1 MKGTATGKS
10 SAILAGDIGGTK
22 TNLAL
27 FDAESWPGPAIAEE
41 TFPSSDYPNLETLVK
56 EFLAGIEYHVDSAG
70 FGVAGPV
77 VNGTAKITNL
87 PWAMDEVGLAKALDL
102 KSVRLINDVLALA
115 HALPLLSEKDLH
127 PIRKGRAVKGGAL
140 AVIAPGTGLGE
151 AFLAW
156 DGREYQAYASEGGHA
171 DFAPAD
177 SMQTS
182 LLEYLRKKYGH
193 VSYERVCSG
202 SGLVNI
208 YDFLKESG
216 YGHEPE
222 WLTEKLALSKDR
234 TPVIVKAAMDE
245 TMPCPLCQET
255 LKIFAGVLGAEAGNM
270 ALKIVASGGVYLGG
284 GIPPRIIPALEGG
297 HFLKAFGSKG
307 RMSSLLE
314 KIPMNVILNP
324 KSALLGAAGH
334 AIGQYLRTKASEDGF
349 THK

>member
-1 MKGTATGKS
+1 MKGKSTGKS

-27 FDAESWPGPAIAEE
+27 FDAESWPGPAIAEG
-41 TFPSSDYPNLETLVK
+41 TFPSGDYPDLETLVK
-56 EFLAGIEYHVDSAG
+56 EFLRGIEYHVHYAG

-87 PWAMDEVGLAKALDL
+87 PWTMDEVGLAQALDL

-115 HALPLLSEKDLH
+115 HALTLLSEKDLH
-127 PIRKGRAVKGGAL
+127 LLKNGSAFKGGSL

-151 AFLAW
+151 AFLTW
-156 DGREYQAYASEGGHA
+156 DGIKYQAHPSEGGHS

-177 SMQTS
+177 SKQS
-182 LLEYLRKKYGH
+182 ALLEYLRNKYGH

-216 YGHEPE
+216 CGHEPE

-234 TPVIVKAAMDE
+234 TPIIVKAAMDE
-245 TMPCPLCQET
+245 KMPCPLCQET
-255 LKIFAGVLGAEAGNM
+255 LEIFADVLGAEAGNM

-284 GIPPRIIPALEGG
+284 GIPPRIIPVLKAGS
-297 HFLKAFGSKG
+297 FLKAFVNKG
-307 RMSSLLE
+307 RMSNLLE
-314 KIPMNVILNP
+314 KIPVNVILNP

-334 AIGQYLRTKASEDGF
+334 AVGQYLRTKASEDGF
-349 THK
+349 AHK